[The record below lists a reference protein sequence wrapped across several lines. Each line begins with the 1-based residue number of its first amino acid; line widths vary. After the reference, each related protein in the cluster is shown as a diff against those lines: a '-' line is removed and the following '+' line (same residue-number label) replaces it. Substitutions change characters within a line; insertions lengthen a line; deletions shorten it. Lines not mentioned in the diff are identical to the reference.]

1 MVSKSFVT
9 SMLYPY
15 LAMCP
20 SKHVNA
26 YQLCQCNTQTTSH
39 ATNLSTSHDN
49 WWHHDNLQVIKAA
62 QNVELEAE
70 CRLSNASVLPCMA
83 CIAFTGSCRYMAIMA
98 NVEGFLRSVPWR
110 SPIVPVD
117 LIYSCASCYLL
128 RLTAA
133 KHITTSPT
141 HYARFG
147 RSALITQLLKFALLQ
162 VTVRRVMKQIL
173 SINMPL
179 F

>member
-9 SMLYPY
+9 AMLYPY
-15 LAMCP
+15 LVCP
-20 SKHVNA
+20 VSKHVKA
-26 YQLCQCNTQTTSH
+26 YQLCQCNTQTWQLMTTCRPSRSWSKPPK
-39 ATNLSTSHDN
+39 AWN
-49 WWHHDNLQVIKAA
+49 WRQRIRACFSGMH
-62 QNVELEAE
+62 
-70 CRLSNASVLPCMA
+70 CMH
-83 CIAFTGSCRYMAIMA
+83 CFHR
-98 NVEGFLRSVPWR
+98 VPWR

-117 LIYSCASCYLL
+117 LVYSCVSCASCASCYLL

-141 HYARFG
+141 HYTRFG

-173 SINMPL
+173 SIKMPL